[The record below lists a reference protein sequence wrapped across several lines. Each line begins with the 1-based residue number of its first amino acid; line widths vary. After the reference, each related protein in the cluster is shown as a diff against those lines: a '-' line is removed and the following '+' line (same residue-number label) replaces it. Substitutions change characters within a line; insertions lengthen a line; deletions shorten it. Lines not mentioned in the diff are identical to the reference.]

1 MFRNKKKVTTE
12 KAKVNSK
19 KAEPK
24 LTKAEAELKK
34 AKAKKIKA
42 EPKKIL
48 AKAKKRKPQA
58 VKFSE
63 KALLKDILK
72 EAKVLKISDETAG
85 KYAKIVSGRVAGWAS
100 KRATVTQPDI
110 NSQVAK
116 EIKKYNKDLAFI
128 YENKGKII

>member
-1 MFRNKKKVTTE
+1 MFRKKKATANKKA
-12 KAKVNSK
+12 KAISK

-48 AKAKKRKPQA
+48 AKTKRRKPQA

-63 KALLKDILK
+63 EALKRDILK
-72 EAKVLKISDETAG
+72 EAKVLKISNETAG
-85 KYAKIVSGRVAGWAS
+85 KYAKIVSGRVAAWVS

-110 NSQVAK
+110 DVQVAK

>member
-1 MFRNKKKVTTE
+1 MFKKK
-12 KAKVNSK
+12 KAQANLK
-19 KAEPK
+19 KPQPK
-24 LTKAEAELKK
+24 LSKAEAELKK

-72 EAKVLKISDETAG
+72 EAKVLKISNETAG
-85 KYAKIVSGRVAGWAS
+85 KYAKIVSGRVASWVD
-100 KRATVTQPDI
+100 KRTTVTQPDI
-110 NSQVAK
+110 NRQVAK

>member
-1 MFRNKKKVTTE
+1 MFKKK
-12 KAKVNSK
+12 KAQASSK
-19 KAEPK
+19 KPQPK
-24 LTKAEAELKK
+24 LSKAEAELKK

-63 KALLKDILK
+63 KTLLKDILK
-72 EAKVLKISDETAG
+72 EAKVLKISNETAG
-85 KYAKIVSGRVAGWAS
+85 KYAKIVSGRVASWVD

-110 NSQVAK
+110 NRQVAK